1 MKPDCIIITT
11 VRGKLEGLGSYK
23 NILKINDKK
32 GGPAAPLGPF
42 PKSAYADESSENNPV
57 PRAFSLAWGCSENYV
72 NLALAGFFAIK
83 IKCFAPS
90 NLADTV

>member
-1 MKPDCIIITT
+1 MFIFANANSDQVVLRA
-11 VRGKLEGLGSYK
+11 VRA
-23 NILKINDKK
+23 LKKIQM
-32 GGPAAPLGPF
+32 
-42 PKSAYADESSENNPV
+42 ESSENNPV

-90 NLADTV
+90 NLADNV